1 MAAEKT
7 KPSDLSDLPKHFH
20 EDEDHLSEECKN
32 LIATLPKE
40 MTLINMQLYQYK
52 GFWLSKK
59 HIQGIFNFQNNYQS
73 HDTDTILVTLPK
85 SGTTWLKALTFT
97 ILNRKTYDL
106 NPNPNLTKTHHP
118 HPLFTA
124 NPHELV
130 PFIEYY
136 DDLLK
141 PTPSLGSLSS
151 SPRLFA
157 CHVPYVLLPESV
169 KQSGCKIV
177 YLCRNPK
184 DLFVSTWKFVNK
196 LLEPEAA
203 PGLLPMEDAFEK
215 FCKGLVGYGPFWDHM
230 LGYHKESLK
239 NPEKVMFLRFEELK
253 SEPVKVLKNLAEFM
267 GYGFSQEE
275 EDGNVVADILKLCSF
290 ESLSNMEVNNTGGNS
305 WRKIE
310 NRAFFRRG
318 EVGDWKNF
326 LTFDMVERLNVIT
339 EEKLGKHGLKF

>member
-1 MAAEKT
+1 MAAEKS

-20 EDEDHLSEECKN
+20 EDEANLSQECKN
-32 LIATLPKE
+32 LIATLPNEYSLMNVK
-40 MTLINMQLYQYK
+40 LYQYK
-52 GFWLSKK
+52 GFWLTQK
-59 HIQGIFNFQNNYQS
+59 HIQGILNFENHYVS
-73 HDTDTILVTLPK
+73 HDSDIILVTFPK

-97 ILNRKTYDL
+97 ILKRNTYD
-106 NPNPNLTKTHHP
+106 PNPTESHQP
-118 HPLFTA
+118 HPLFTS

-136 DDLLK
+136 DDLLLK
-141 PTPSLGSLSS
+141 PMPSQDSFS

-169 KQSGCKIV
+169 KQSRCKIV

-196 LLEPEAA
+196 LLEPEAQGELI
-203 PGLLPMEDAFEK
+203 PIEDAFEK
-215 FCKGLVGYGPFWDHM
+215 FCKGFIGYGPFWDHM
-230 LGYHKESLK
+230 LEYHKESLK

-253 SEPVKVLKNLAEFM
+253 SEPVMVLKSLALFM

-275 EDGNVVADILKLCSF
+275 EDDNVVANILKLCSF
-290 ESLSNMEVNNTGGNS
+290 ESLSNMEVNKAGGNS
-305 WRKIE
+305 WLKIE
-310 NRAFFRRG
+310 NKAFFRRG

-326 LTFDMVERLNVIT
+326 LTFDMDEQLNVIT
-339 EEKLGKHGLKF
+339 KENLEKHGLKF